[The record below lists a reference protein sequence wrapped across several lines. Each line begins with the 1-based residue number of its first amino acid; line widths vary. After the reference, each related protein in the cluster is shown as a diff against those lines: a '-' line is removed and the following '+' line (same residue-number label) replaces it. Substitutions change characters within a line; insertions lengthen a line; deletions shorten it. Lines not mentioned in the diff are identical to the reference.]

1 MVTIEVSPKLK
12 DDGAHTAIAA
22 THIGQA
28 HIAGTGPKW
37 ATCGQCAFWHAWK
50 LVKIEGE
57 SRLIAVEPGNFSA
70 SHKSRP
76 GERKDALCN
85 KPIINKAKRTIPA
98 MATACRFFTPKDK
111 QGESLPR

>member
-12 DDGAHTAIAA
+12 DDGTHAAIAA

-28 HIAGTGPKW
+28 HIAGTGPIA
-37 ATCGQCAFWHAWK
+37 ATCGQCAFWHTWK
-50 LVKIEGE
+50 RAKIEGE
-57 SRLIAVEPGNFSA
+57 SQLIAVEPGQFSA
-70 SHKSRP
+70 RHKSRP

-98 MATACRFFTPKDK
+98 TATACRFFTPKDK
-111 QGESLPR
+111 QGES